1 MDVRAI
7 NSRIEG
13 EKCAKVETSIELGHI
28 EAGKYVKV
36 ETDILLPQQ
45 SITQK
50 QPVLAINQSQKT

>member
-1 MDVRAI
+1 MK
-7 NSRIEG
+7 
-13 EKCAKVETSIELGHI
+13 KCAKVETNIELGHI

-36 ETDILLPQQ
+36 ETDNLLPQQ